1 MNRLGIRFKLFIL
14 GFLGAFMLLGL
25 AFLALYINKEGIR
38 NLNDVFDDTKQVH
51 TLQSRYI
58 APLFRLREL
67 SLTLVMAPNENFRT
81 HIQTSVPPLIKHLD
95 SAFASAPKELSSLWL
110 GYKSLLETTREHIG
124 RGFEEGAFINANT
137 AERKQFFAL
146 IDALEKNQNKQLE
159 KSSAT
164 FSKAQSLAQN
174 SKNLLYIGVSVLLL
188 ISIFVASFIA
198 SNIINSIEIVQRGL
212 RGFFDFL
219 SHKTDSL
226 QNQGIALESKDELGA
241 MAKAINAQI
250 YQVKADLL
258 QDRKLIKEATQ
269 IVSALKRGERDARL
283 VEHSSSKELNTLKLV
298 MNEMMD
304 DLEQQIL
311 AEINRRADQEKLL
324 IQQSKL
330 ASMGNMI
337 GNIAHQW
344 RQPLAEINAILISL
358 QVRYMYGDLDG
369 EVLNTQIE
377 KCNKITDFMSNTISD
392 FQNFFKP
399 SKEKEEFCVYEACHK
414 AAMILHSSLKH
425 HAISFEFND
434 EKSQRVLGYPNEFS
448 QAFLNILSNAKDVL
462 IERKVPNPKITVT
475 IKSGEQYVLV
485 KVQDNGGGIAPEN
498 IDRIFEPYFT
508 TKHAKQGTGIG
519 LYMCKTII
527 EGNMDGIVTAQNIDG
542 GACIT
547 IKLKLTH

>member
-188 ISIFVASFIA
+188 MSIFVASFIA